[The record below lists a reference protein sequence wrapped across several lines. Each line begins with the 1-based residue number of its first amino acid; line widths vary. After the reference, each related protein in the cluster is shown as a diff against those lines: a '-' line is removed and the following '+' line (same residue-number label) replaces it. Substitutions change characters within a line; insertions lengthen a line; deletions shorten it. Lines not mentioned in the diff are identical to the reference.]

1 MSKQDDDAK
10 VILETGWQV
19 TLAGRTYTMRRLNT
33 RDVFA
38 FAKLIAQAMRSLG
51 NVEIQ
56 TADELGVL
64 MMAGMAEA
72 DEQQAKFYGSVIGL
86 SAAEFLELEPAAFAD
101 FLTALQEHQD
111 MMAFFDAVLK
121 ATRALGGLWQAPSTA
136 SARATGGR
144 TKRS

>member
-1 MSKQDDDAK
+1 MTKQDEHASI
-10 VILETGWQV
+10 ILETGQQV
-19 TLAGRTYTMRRLNT
+19 MLAGRTYTMRRLTT

-38 FAKLIAQAMRSLG
+38 FAKLIADAMKAVG
-51 NVEIQ
+51 NVAVSSAE
-56 TADELGVL
+56 ELGVL

-72 DEQQAKFYGSVIGL
+72 DEQQAEFYGSVIGL
-86 SAAEFLELEPAAFAD
+86 SAAEFLALEPAAFAD